1 MESHSNCLPCLAYS
15 TEQHVLKVPPGW
27 RRCQRFLPFSGLS
40 DIPRCA
46 WTTFAYPVTHG
57 WTLGLFHALVIVNTV
72 VLNMGVHMSVS
83 CFQFLWLHAQEWDC
97 WILWLFCL
105 SFQGTL
111 ISVSFVQHFAQVKAG
126 PGGPGHW
133 LLHRVSFL
141 SLMGGAEEEL
151 RIPLNGAGRG
161 ERDLP
166 SPGPPGALLM
176 PSSPVSMVPA
186 TSLCSSVRPQ
196 DGSVLNTS
204 PPPPE
209 EPSRAPPDDR
219 KDLPWGAQ
227 FELPPMLLDTE
238 R

>member
-1 MESHSNCLPCLAYS
+1 
-15 TEQHVLKVPPGW
+15 
-27 RRCQRFLPFSGLS
+27 
-40 DIPRCA
+40 
-46 WTTFAYPVTHG
+46 
-57 WTLGLFHALVIVNTV
+57 
-72 VLNMGVHMSVS
+72 MSVS

-227 FELPPMLLDTE
+227 FELPPMLLDTD